1 MKTGV
6 GEMIGQRQGR
16 FIFVAMLLLPAA
28 LSAAV
33 PPLVDEPGDNPRA
46 WRRFEN
52 WVRDAVAGKDPYGFR
67 ARDAAL
73 AARLSGRKL
82 YCQLAVAMV
91 EDQVAT
97 AEKAVAAGDRPEIAG
112 DSYLQVGPM
121 LADLAVTLDWC
132 GENLPAKQKARW
144 SAYAEQTLD
153 NLWHPAAA
161 SWGGKAHPWSGWSI
175 DNPGNNYYYSFLEA
189 TVYWAL
195 ASGSSRWLE
204 WLREDSWPRLAA
216 YFRDYHGGG
225 SREGTA
231 YGLSHA
237 RLFEVYRAWKRAGEG
252 PIPALDRLARESME
266 YWVHATLPTMDMV
279 AAIGDQARV
288 SMPVMYDYHRKLML
302 LAHALAP
309 EGVEARHGAWWLQ
322 HISLREMGDG
332 ANYRYDLLPLG
343 PGEKPRRR
351 WYYSPGVG
359 HLFVRTAWGDDAL
372 WLSFVAGRY
381 DEDHAHQDQG
391 AFALF
396 QRKWLAVTENVFTH
410 SGIQQGT
417 DVHNMLRFVAPAG
430 DIGQRF
436 SENHLQVEEKE
447 GRLNIRA
454 DLSPAYSSSALVS
467 RWTRQLGFGKDEVV
481 VVDEYQVDAS
491 VQALWQINVPEKP
504 RRRGK
509 DILAGKLCIRPLEP
523 AEPSVRIVHWP
534 EVQRE
539 YETFREG
546 WKVELGGGQGRF
558 RVSLFPGGCPPDS

>member
-1 MKTGV
+1 
-6 GEMIGQRQGR
+6 MIGRRQGCWWKVC
-16 FIFVAMLLLPAA
+16 VAMLLLPTG
-28 LSAAV
+28 LCAAV
-33 PPLVDEPGDNPRA
+33 PPLVDEPGDNQRA
-46 WRRFEN
+46 WSRFEN
-52 WVRDAVAGKDPYGFR
+52 WVRDAVSGRDPYGFR

-73 AARLSGRKL
+73 AGRLSGRKL

-91 EDQVAT
+91 EEQVAK
-97 AEKAVAAGDRPEIAG
+97 AEQAIAAGDRPEISG

-121 LADLAVTLDWC
+121 LADLAVTMDWC
-132 GENLPAKQKARW
+132 GDLLKQEQKARW

-153 NLWHPAAA
+153 NVWNPADA
-161 SWGGKAHPWSGWSI
+161 SWGGKAHPWSGWGI

-189 TVYWAL
+189 TEYWAL
-195 ASGSSRWLE
+195 ASGSRRWLKL
-204 WLREDSWPRLAA
+204 LREEKWPRVAA
-216 YFRDYHGGG
+216 YFDGYHGGG

-237 RLFEVYRAWKRAGEG
+237 RLFEVYRAWRRAGQA
-252 PIPALDRLARESME
+252 PIPVLDRLARESMS
-266 YWVHATLPTMDMV
+266 YWLHATVPTLDMV

-302 LAHALAP
+302 LAHALVP
-309 EGVEARHGAWWLQ
+309 EGEEARQAAWWLK
-322 HISLREMGDG
+322 HISVGKMKDG
-332 ANYRYDLLPLG
+332 ANLRYDLLPVG
-343 PGEKPRRR
+343 RETPPRSL
-351 WYYSPGVG
+351 WYYSAGAG
-359 HLFVRTAWGDDAL
+359 HLFARTAWNKDAL
-372 WLSFVAGRY
+372 WLSFVAGKY

-417 DVHNMLRFVAPAG
+417 DVHNMLRFVAPGG

-436 SENHLQVEEKE
+436 SENHLRIEEKD
-447 GRLNIRA
+447 GRLSIHA
-454 DLSPAYSSSALVS
+454 DLSPAYESSPLVS
-467 RWTRQLGFGKDEVV
+467 RWIRQLDFGNKEVV

-491 VQALWQINVPEKP
+491 VQAFWQINVPEKP

-523 AEPSVRIVHWP
+523 AEPVVRIVHWP

-546 WKVELGGGQGRF
+546 WKVEFGGGRGRY
-558 RVSLFPGGCPPDS
+558 RISLFPGGCPPDS

>member
-1 MKTGV
+1 
-6 GEMIGQRQGR
+6 MIGRGQGCWWKM
-16 FIFVAMLLLPAA
+16 FAAMLLLPAG
-28 LSAAV
+28 LCAAV
-33 PPLVDEPGDNPRA
+33 PPLVDGPGDKARA
-46 WRRFEN
+46 WSRFEN
-52 WVRDAVAGKDPYGFR
+52 WVRDAVSGKESYGFR

-73 AARLSGRKL
+73 AGRLSGRKP
-82 YCQLAVAMV
+82 YCQLAVAMA
-91 EDQVAT
+91 EEQVTA
-97 AEKAVAAGDRPEIAG
+97 AEKAMAAGERPEVAG

-132 GENLPAKQKARW
+132 GEKLGEARKARW

-153 NLWHPAAA
+153 NLWNPAEA

-195 ASGSSRWLE
+195 ASGSPRWLKR
-204 WLREDSWPRLAA
+204 LREETWPRVAA
-216 YFRDYHGGG
+216 YFDNYRGGG

-237 RLFEVYRAWKRAGEG
+237 RLFEVYRAWKRAGEAS
-252 PIPALDRLARESME
+252 IPVLDRLARESMD

-302 LAHALAP
+302 LAHALVP
-309 EGVEARHGAWWLQ
+309 LGKEARHGAWWLR
-322 HISLREMGDG
+322 HISVREMGDG

-343 PGEKPRRR
+343 PGEKPRRL
-351 WYYSPGVG
+351 WYHSPGAG
-359 HLFVRTAWGDDAL
+359 HLFARTAWDRKAL

-396 QRKWLAVTENVFTH
+396 QRKWLTVTENVFTH

-417 DVHNMLRFVAPAG
+417 DVHNVLRFAGPAG
-430 DIGQRF
+430 DIGQGF
-436 SENHLQVEEKE
+436 SENRLRVEEKA
-447 GRLNIRA
+447 GGLNIHA
-454 DLSPAYSSSALVS
+454 DLSPAYASSPLVF
-467 RWTRQLGFGKDEVV
+467 RWIRQLDFGKDEVV

-491 VQALWQINVPEKP
+491 VQAFWQLNVPEKP

-523 AEPSVRIVHWP
+523 AEPLVHIVHWP

-546 WKVELGGGQGRF
+546 WKVELGGGQGRY